1 MKRASIDD
9 RCNHPSLAQA
19 STNRR
24 SIMPASSLG
33 NQMRSRR
40 LGFSL
45 AATVVA
51 HFIAAAPLTVR
62 PVGAAPQPLQAT
74 VVPTVT
80 GTPSGPTILVPE
92 LVNVR
97 LCPDVTCDLVGVLI
111 AGQTAPA
118 LGRTPAGLWI
128 QIAYPG
134 VPGNVA
140 WVYAPFVVLQPS
152 QAGGLPVVEPPPTPT
167 PRVTAT
173 IDPTLA
179 AQFNLNPI
187 TPTRPPTFTPAPP
200 VVAPT
205 FAASEG
211 AGRGGFPPIL
221 LILGLMVVGVF
232 GLVISVLRGR

>member
-1 MKRASIDD
+1 
-9 RCNHPSLAQA
+9 
-19 STNRR
+19 
-24 SIMPASSLG
+24 
-33 NQMRSRR
+33 MRSRNPG
-40 LGFSL
+40 LFL
-45 AATVVA
+45 AATIVA
-51 HFIAAAPLTVR
+51 LFVAVASAAVRPAAAAPDV
-62 PVGAAPQPLQAT
+62 QAT
-74 VVPTVT
+74 PIPTVT
-80 GTPSGPTILVPE
+80 GTPAGPTILVPE

-97 LCPDVTCDLVGVLI
+97 MCPDVTCDLVGVLI
-111 AGQTAPA
+111 AGQIAPA

-128 QIAYPG
+128 QIAYAG

-187 TPTRPPTFTPAPP
+187 TPTRLPTFTPAPP
-200 VVAPT
+200 VVIPT
-205 FAASEG
+205 FESSGAAGG
-211 AGRGGFPPIL
+211 AGFPPIL
-221 LILGLMVVGVF
+221 LILGLTVVGVF

>member
-1 MKRASIDD
+1 MHSR
-9 RCNHPSLAQA
+9 SLW
-19 STNRR
+19 
-24 SIMPASSLG
+24 L
-33 NQMRSRR
+33 
-40 LGFSL
+40 FL
-45 AATVVA
+45 AATSVA
-51 HFIAAAPLTVR
+51 VFLAATPLSARGT
-62 PVGAAPQPLQAT
+62 GAAGLSRVQQT
-74 VVPTVT
+74 VAATVT

-111 AGQTAPA
+111 AGQAAPA

-128 QIAYPG
+128 QIAYAG

-187 TPTRPPTFTPAPP
+187 TPTRLPTFTPAPP
-200 VVAPT
+200 IVVPT
-205 FAASEG
+205 FAS
-211 AGRGGFPPIL
+211 AGSSGGGGFPPIL
-221 LILGLMVVGVF
+221 LILGLTIVGVF
-232 GLVISVLRGR
+232 ALVISVLRGR

>member
-1 MKRASIDD
+1 MPRLSAGKR
-9 RCNHPSLAQA
+9 
-19 STNRR
+19 
-24 SIMPASSLG
+24 
-33 NQMRSRR
+33 MRSRSIW
-40 LGFSL
+40 LFL
-45 AATVVA
+45 AATSVA
-51 HFIAAAPLTVR
+51 LFVAAAPS
-62 PVGAAPQPLQAT
+62 PAAVLQA
-74 VVPTVT
+74 TVT
-80 GTPSGPTILVPE
+80 GTPAGPTILVPVQ
-92 LVNVR
+92 VNVR
-97 LCPDVTCDLVGVLI
+97 ACPDATTCDLVGVLI

-118 LGRTPAGLWI
+118 LGRSPGGDWI

-140 WVYAPFVVLQPS
+140 WVFAPLVVLQPS

-187 TPTRPPTFTPAPP
+187 TPTRLPTFTPAPP

-205 FAASEG
+205 FAPSG
-211 AGRGGFPPIL
+211 AARGGGFPPIL

-232 GLVISVLRGR
+232 GIVISVLRGR

>member
-1 MKRASIDD
+1 
-9 RCNHPSLAQA
+9 
-19 STNRR
+19 
-24 SIMPASSLG
+24 
-33 NQMRSRR
+33 MRSRIYW
-40 LGFSL
+40 LFL
-45 AATVVA
+45 AATTVA
-51 HFIAAAPLTVR
+51 LFVAGAPLPAGETAAAAP
-62 PVGAAPQPLQAT
+62 PLQAT
-74 VVPTVT
+74 VVATVT

-128 QIAYPG
+128 QIAYAG

-167 PRVTAT
+167 PRITAT

-187 TPTRPPTFTPAPP
+187 TPTRLPTFTPAPP
-200 VVAPT
+200 VVVPT
-205 FAASEG
+205 FAPSG
-211 AGRGGFPPIL
+211 AAAGGGFPPIL
-221 LILGLMVVGVF
+221 LILGLTVVGVF

>member
-1 MKRASIDD
+1 
-9 RCNHPSLAQA
+9 
-19 STNRR
+19 
-24 SIMPASSLG
+24 
-33 NQMRSRR
+33 MRSRN
-40 LGFSL
+40 LWLFL
-45 AATVVA
+45 AATTVA
-51 HFIAAAPLTVR
+51 LFVAAAPSPHLRAV
-62 PVGAAPQPLQAT
+62 AAPKPLIQAT

-118 LGRTPAGLWI
+118 LGRSPGGEWI

-140 WVYAPFVVLQPS
+140 WVFAPLVVLQPS

-187 TPTRPPTFTPAPP
+187 TPTRLPTFTPAPP
-200 VVAPT
+200 AVMPT
-205 FAASEG
+205 FAPSDGAS
-211 AGRGGFPPIL
+211 RGGFPPIL
-221 LILGLMVVGVF
+221 LILGLMVVGIF

>member
-1 MKRASIDD
+1 
-9 RCNHPSLAQA
+9 
-19 STNRR
+19 
-24 SIMPASSLG
+24 
-33 NQMRSRR
+33 MRSRS
-40 LGFSL
+40 LCGVL
-45 AATVVA
+45 AATTVA
-51 HFIAAAPLTVR
+51 LFIVARLSPALPAAAAP
-62 PVGAAPQPLQAT
+62 GARLQAT

-80 GTPSGPTILVPE
+80 GTPTGPTILVPE

-97 LCPDVTCDLVGVLI
+97 LCPDVTCDKVGVLI

-118 LGRTPAGLWI
+118 LGRTPPGLWI
-128 QIAYPG
+128 EIAYPG

-200 VVAPT
+200 VVIPT
-205 FAASEG
+205 FAASDG
-211 AGRGGFPPIL
+211 ARPGGLPPIL

>member
-1 MKRASIDD
+1 MPRPSPGKRM
-9 RCNHPSLAQA
+9 PSRTYWL
-19 STNRR
+19 
-24 SIMPASSLG
+24 
-33 NQMRSRR
+33 
-40 LGFSL
+40 FL
-45 AATVVA
+45 AATTVA
-51 HFIAAAPLTVR
+51 LFVAVAPTAAGGAAAAPAR
-62 PVGAAPQPLQAT
+62 QAT
-74 VVPTVT
+74 AIPTVT
-80 GTPSGPTILVPE
+80 GTPAGPTILVPE

-97 LCPDVTCDLVGVLI
+97 MCPDVTCDLVGVLI

-128 QIAYPG
+128 QIAYAG

-187 TPTRPPTFTPAPP
+187 TPTRLPTFTPAPP
-200 VVAPT
+200 VVMPT
-205 FAASEG
+205 FSASSSARG
-211 AGRGGFPPIL
+211 GGFPPIL
-221 LILGLMVVGVF
+221 LILGLMVVGLF

>member
-1 MKRASIDD
+1 MRA
-9 RCNHPSLAQA
+9 RTLW
-19 STNRR
+19 
-24 SIMPASSLG
+24 L
-33 NQMRSRR
+33 
-40 LGFSL
+40 SL

-51 HFIAAAPLTVR
+51 LFFAAVPSSALEAV
-62 PVGAAPQPLQAT
+62 AAQHSLIQA
-74 VVPTVT
+74 TVT

-111 AGQTAPA
+111 QGQTAPA
-118 LGRTPAGLWI
+118 VGRSPGGEWI
-128 QIAYPG
+128 QIVYPG

-140 WVYAPFVVLQPS
+140 WVFSALVTLQAFQP
-152 QAGGLPVVEPPPTPT
+152 GGLPIVVPPATPT

-205 FAASEG
+205 FAPSDGAS
-211 AGRGGFPPIL
+211 RGGFPPIL
-221 LILGLMVVGVF
+221 LILGLMIVGIF